1 MELPAIQELLQL
13 DGEIM
18 IDTQRLATFRNI
30 LNNKKKDWSNCG
42 SFKPKMSKTKK
53 VNISIVLLLDEK

>member
-18 IDTQRLATFRNI
+18 IDTLATFRDI

-42 SFKPKMSKTKK
+42 SFKPKVSKTKK